1 MTHSHFFLVFVLLLF
16 FLNLTVFEC
25 TNDNEIEQLTEAAF
39 IVILGKAKRAVIL
52 SIARVISSVG
62 RILIPPFCGVSC
74 TFFCINSIFLI
85 AQLSFP
91 NSHYY
96 IRILIYKYLR
106 FLSKGAQTLLVKPRL
121 PPEDKDFMGR
131 GKECEEIMSHLSS
144 ESTRIASIF
153 GPAGFGKS
161 QVANA
166 VGNDLKFQGKTVYHL
181 ELRRVQNKKE
191 LISKFLCNFN
201 VSPNCRDL
209 EPEDSL
215 YYQLSQVKGHLY
227 FILDNADRV
236 LEPNVKDD
244 VINLI
249 KEILTKFSNVTFIVT
264 ARESPTFLHLESLGQ
279 ILIRVGGLGKFYCK
293 NLVQKLLPD
302 SNDDERKKIVQL
314 CGYMPFAIILMCRSI
329 TQSKKPL
336 NEALDDFIRST
347 KSIVRELDDPEDISD
362 SRLIGIFGSSFGSL
376 QKYDKEAF
384 VTLSVIP
391 GSFDEDVATAV
402 LGKSKSKAEMTLK
415 RLHRRSLIDSSSG
428 SYQMHKLLQS
438 FGSEKGQNEMN
449 EVFRNAKTRFEEYYI
464 SIFSKLNET
473 FFFRKIKVDVSVYC
487 FL

>member
-1 MTHSHFFLVFVLLLF
+1 M
-16 FLNLTVFEC
+16 
-25 TNDNEIEQLTEAAF
+25 
-39 IVILGKAKRAVIL
+39 
-52 SIARVISSVG
+52 
-62 RILIPPFCGVSC
+62 
-74 TFFCINSIFLI
+74 
-85 AQLSFP
+85 
-91 NSHYY
+91 
-96 IRILIYKYLR
+96 
-106 FLSKGAQTLLVKPRL
+106 LVKPRL
-121 PPEDKDFMGR
+121 PAEDKDFMGR

-144 ESTRIASIF
+144 ESTRIVSIF

-161 QVANA
+161 QVAIA
-166 VGNDLKFQGKTVYHL
+166 VGNDLKCQGKKVYHL
-181 ELRRVQNKKE
+181 ELRRVQSKKE

-215 YYQLSQVKGHLY
+215 YYQLSQVNDHLD
-227 FILDNADRV
+227 FILDNADRL

-264 ARESPTFLHLESLGQ
+264 ARESPTFLHLDSLGQ

-302 SNDDERKKIVQL
+302 SNNDERKKIVQL

-347 KSIVRELDDPEDISD
+347 KRIVRELDNPEDSSD
-362 SRLIGIFGSSFGSL
+362 SRLIGIFSSSFESL
-376 QKYDKEAF
+376 PQYDKEAF

-402 LGKSKSKAEMTLK
+402 LGKSKSKAEMALK
-415 RLHRRSLIDSSSG
+415 RLQRRSLIDSSSG
-428 SYQMHKLLQS
+428 S
-438 FGSEKGQNEMN
+438 
-449 EVFRNAKTRFEEYYI
+449 
-464 SIFSKLNET
+464 
-473 FFFRKIKVDVSVYC
+473 
-487 FL
+487 